1 MSGPFFCL
9 SPCSPTSLQGL
20 STDLVAPV
28 TCGERGGSGGAASS
42 GVGLALSQARE
53 DCPSCRCL
61 CPRTSLAHRG
71 SGGPS
76 GWPVSAASS
85 LPASHLPSCY
95 PTPLFSPPSFSV
107 QLSPVSVSGFV
118 LQTGRFLVSHLGN
131 WCYLLKVTLELQPAG
146 VRRSGI
152 ELKGV
157 EIGWKQEEDLS
168 GVISVLWVAGSLWAF

>member
-1 MSGPFFCL
+1 MGSIGVQGCL
-9 SPCSPTSLQGL
+9 P
-20 STDLVAPV
+20 
-28 TCGERGGSGGAASS
+28 RAASS

-61 CPRTSLAHRG
+61 CPRTSPARHG

-76 GWPVSAASS
+76 GWPVSAASP
-85 LPASHLPSCY
+85 LPASHLPQRH

-118 LQTGRFLVSHLGN
+118 LQAGRFLVSHLSN

-168 GVISVLWVAGSLWAF
+168 GVISVLQVAGSLWAF